1 MYLAAGAFHLGLAR
15 KQFLEAVAQ
24 HLHIDRAFQ
33 QQRTHGP
40 AFLGN
45 EANPLLP
52 ALLREMAQAI
62 QLDLAVA
69 FVTEA
74 GLDKIERNLIDLVD
88 PAGRNGRLRF
98 LTGDYLGVTEPR
110 ALRRLLDLSEEYGE
124 RAAVRVFETDAQL
137 GFHEIGRAHV

>member
-1 MYLAAGAFHLGLAR
+1 
-15 KQFLEAVAQ
+15 
-24 HLHIDRAFQ
+24 
-33 QQRTHGP
+33 
-40 AFLGN
+40 
-45 EANPLLP
+45 
-52 ALLREMAQAI
+52 MAQAI

-124 RAAVRVFETDAQL
+124 RATVRVFETDAQL
-137 GFHEIGRAHV
+137 GFHPKAYLVHRDVSAATAFIGSSNLTPPRA